1 MRKKRPI
8 SITTIILV
16 ILVIGLSSFIL
27 YDKVLKNEEY
37 IATGI
42 YYYIMVYEY
51 GKPNKQYNFTL
62 KLTNSD
68 DNYRIEELIFT
79 K

>member
-42 YYYIMVYEY
+42 YYYIDYEY
-51 GKPNKQYNFTL
+51 DKPNKQYNFSL

-68 DNYRIEELIFT
+68 DNYRIKELIFT